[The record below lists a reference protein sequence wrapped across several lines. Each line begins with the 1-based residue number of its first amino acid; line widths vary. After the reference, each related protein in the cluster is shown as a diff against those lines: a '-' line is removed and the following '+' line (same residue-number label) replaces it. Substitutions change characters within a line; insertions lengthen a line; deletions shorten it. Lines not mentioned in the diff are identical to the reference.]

1 LASAWTE
8 KKIDYEDEN
17 EDEGEGETGGG
28 PPDPGVKSVGAGI
41 IGAAAGLEW
50 ATDEALMRIAL
61 AQAHEALAHDDVP
74 VGAVAVCGD
83 RVVGRAHNQR
93 ELLHDPTA
101 HAEMLA
107 ITQAAEALGC
117 WRLTGV
123 TLYVTLEPCAMC
135 AGAMVLARIDRLVY
149 GARDPKAGA
158 VESLY
163 QLLSD
168 ERLNHRVPVT
178 AGVLGE
184 ECGGLLRQFFRKRRS
199 ENTMTNS
206 Q

>member
-1 LASAWTE
+1 MAIADALPF
-8 KKIDYEDEN
+8 
-17 EDEGEGETGGG
+17 GRG
-28 PPDPGVKSVGAGI
+28 
-41 IGAAAGLEW
+41 
-50 ATDEALMRIAL
+50 TDETFQRLAL
-61 AQAHEALAHDDVP
+61 AEAREALAHDDVP
-74 VGAVAVCGD
+74 VGALAVFDG

-93 ELLHDPTA
+93 ELLRDPTA

-107 ITQAAEALGC
+107 LTQAAEALGR

-163 QLLSD
+163 RLLD
-168 ERLNHRVPVT
+168 DARLNHRVAAT
-178 AGVLGE
+178 
-184 ECGGLLRQFFRKRRS
+184 GGLLADECGALLVEFFRQKRR
-199 ENTMTNS
+199 EN
-206 Q
+206 